1 MSDVE
6 IDLELDCRG
15 MFCPMPTVQLKK
27 ATKNMKPGQV
37 LQLVATDPGSKRDV
51 PAWAEKTGNDILD
64 SNEEGKEF
72 TFIIKVS

>member
-15 MFCPMPTVQLKK
+15 MFCPMPIVQLKK
-27 ATKNMKPGQV
+27 ATKNMQPGQV
-37 LQLVATDPGSKRDV
+37 LRLVATDPGSKRDI
-51 PAWAEKTGNDILD
+51 PAWAEKTENEIMD
-64 SNEEGKEF
+64 SNEEGREF